1 MATLTRN
8 SRDYVDVD
16 FRFTKHPES
25 YNLSIKKNINA
36 VKQSIINLLLLKEG
50 DKPFHPEIK
59 SPVFDNLFE
68 LNSAV
73 EKIVLESEVL
83 KYINTYEPRV
93 LVNSVTVSFDSPNA
107 ISCSVVGQIIN
118 LQQPFEVNI
127 LVDRLR

>member
-8 SRDYVDVD
+8 SRDYVDID
-16 FRFTKHPES
+16 FSFSKHPES

-36 VKQSIINLLLLKEG
+36 VKQSIISLLLLKEG

-59 SPVFDNLFE
+59 SPIFDSLFE
-68 LNSAV
+68 LSTMV
-73 EKIVLESEVL
+73 EKIVLESEIL

-93 LVNSVTVSFDSPNA
+93 QVSAVTVSFDSPNA
-107 ISCSVVGQIIN
+107 ISCSVVGRIIN
-118 LQQPFEVNI
+118 IQQPFEVNI

>member
-1 MATLTRN
+1 
-8 SRDYVDVD
+8 
-16 FRFTKHPES
+16 
-25 YNLSIKKNINA
+25 
-36 VKQSIINLLLLKEG
+36 VKQSIVNLLLLKEG

-59 SPVFDNLFE
+59 SPIFDNLFE

-73 EKIVLESEVL
+73 EKIVIESEVL

-93 LVNSVTVSFDSPNA
+93 LVESVTVSFDSPNA
-107 ISCSVVGQIIN
+107 ISCSVIGQIIN